1 MNKEKRTL
9 FNIDWTIPY
18 QAIVRITPEEAAQVL
33 EKHNQGNRY
42 LRQGGSKY
50 IARQIAS
57 NEWITDHPQPICFS
71 ENGTLLDGQHRLG
84 GIVIANEAVWASVR
98 FGVRADL
105 GKYIDTGINR
115 GLGDRVRFVSET
127 NVNQKIASMVT
138 VAWRWIRPGK
148 PTPEEAIFTFHK
160 MKKSY
165 EAIAY
170 AHRPKKHVGATTVA
184 FVFAEYHH
192 RHGMQALEMYQD
204 LFKPVAESQQG
215 QALKN
220 FLICTWPEK
229 KAPIRLAYPY
239 IVSACI
245 AHRDN
250 KEIKV
255 LRARSWD
262 S

>member
-71 ENGTLLDGQHRLG
+71 ENGTLLDGQHRFG

-115 GLGDRVRFVSET
+115 ALGDRVRFVEEN
-127 NVNQKIASMVT
+127 NVNRIIASMVT
-138 VAWRWIRPGK
+138 LDWYLRVRGK
-148 PTPEEAIFTFHK
+148 PTPEEALSLFHEK
-160 MKKSY
+160 KKSY
-165 EAIAY
+165 EIIGQ
-170 AHRPKKHVGATTVA
+170 AHRKKRFVGAAVVA
-184 FVFAEYHH
+184 LVFVEYHF
-192 RHGMQALEMYQD
+192 RHGMQALEMYED
-204 LFKPVAESQQG
+204 LFKLTTESQQA
-215 QALKN
+215 QALKT
-220 FLICTWPEK
+220 FLIYTWPEK
-229 KAPIRLAYPY
+229 KQKSAAAYPY

-250 KEIKV
+250 REIKV